1 MILSCG
7 DALYDV
13 FMASKPGG
21 GQGGLALDA
30 RVGGSPL
37 NVAIGLS
44 RLGQPTGFFAK
55 VSTDPFGQNLVGY
68 LAAEEV
74 DTGLCV
80 RTDAP
85 TTLAV
90 VALDAKGVPTYSFY
104 TNGTADRSLERA
116 ELPARLPDAIRA
128 IHIGSYATALEP
140 TAGSLEALV
149 TRENSR
155 RFISYDPNVRPSI
168 VPERDL
174 WRGRVAALTAQAHL
188 VKASVEDIAFLYPG
202 ADEADILRE
211 WLQRGVCL
219 AVATR
224 GEGGALAM
232 TRSGLVAEVK
242 SPHVAVIDTVG
253 AGDTFQAA
261 LLTWLAEDGRL
272 SPDGIASLSER
283 QLAALL
289 EFAARAAAITC
300 SRRGADMPRRAEVQP
315 V

>member
-13 FMASKPGG
+13 FMSARP
-21 GQGGLALDA
+21 QGAGTTGSIALDA

-55 VSTDPFGQNLVGY
+55 VSTDPFGQALLTH

-74 DTGLCV
+74 ETSLCV
-80 RTDAP
+80 RTAAP

-104 TNGTADRSLERA
+104 TEGTADRSLERT
-116 ELPARLPDAIRA
+116 ELPIRLPDAIRV

-149 TRENSR
+149 TRERSR
-155 RFISYDPNVRPSI
+155 RFIAYDPNVRPSI
-168 VPERDL
+168 VPDREV
-174 WRGRVAALTAQAHL
+174 WRQRVAALSAQAHL
-188 VKASVEDIAFLYPG
+188 VKASIEDIAFLYPG
-202 ADEADILRE
+202 VDEREVLRE
-211 WLQRGVCL
+211 WLARGVCL

-224 GEGGALAM
+224 GESGAIAM
-232 TRSGLVAEVK
+232 TQSGLVAEVA
-242 SPHVAVIDTVG
+242 SPQVDVVDTVG

-261 LLTWLAEDGRL
+261 LLTWLAENGRL
-272 SPDGIASLSER
+272 SPDGIASMAER
-283 QLAALL
+283 DLGLLL
-289 EFAARAAAITC
+289 EFAAQAAAITC
-300 SRRGADMPRRAEVQP
+300 SRRGADLPRRGEI
-315 V
+315 